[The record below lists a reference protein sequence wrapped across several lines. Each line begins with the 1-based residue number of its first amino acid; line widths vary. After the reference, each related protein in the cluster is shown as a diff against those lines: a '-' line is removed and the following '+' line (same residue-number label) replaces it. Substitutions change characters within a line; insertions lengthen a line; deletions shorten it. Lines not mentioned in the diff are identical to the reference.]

1 VATSRK
7 VFRDPNLDI
16 EASAIVAAAGASVII
31 WALLGLVEN
40 QLADRYLYV
49 PTGLIVAGLWYRTL
63 TREEREENLPLKA
76 ND

>member
-1 VATSRK
+1 

-16 EASAIVAAAGASVII
+16 EASAIVAAAGASVVV

-49 PTGLIVAGLWYRTL
+49 PTGLIIAGLWYRTL
-63 TREEREENLPLKA
+63 TEEEREENIQSRA
-76 ND
+76 NA